1 MDEKETSLGKAL
13 RLLLAVGE
21 SGDPAGVSVS
31 ELVRTTGLSRPTA
44 YRYLSE
50 LQEFGLIQAVP
61 KQPTWQL
68 GPKVIALAAMAGNWA
83 ILRRRARHAMEEF
96 VREVGYTVHLGIRD
110 GFEVVYV
117 DKAESVQQLTISSVI
132 GQRRDLHVTALGKCL
147 VAFDANAKLAQTI
160 ADNGL
165 PGRTPQSITDPALWL
180 AEVVK
185 VRSAGFAYDLGE
197 CDAGA
202 KCVAAPIL
210 DAQGYAAAAV
220 SLSVLVAG
228 GNDVDFDG
236 LSIKIRALADQI
248 SVMAGV

>member
-1 MDEKETSLGKAL
+1 MEKETSLGKAL

-21 SGDPAGVSVS
+21 SGNPSGVSVS
-31 ELVRTTGLSRPTA
+31 DLVRTTGLSRPTA

-61 KQPTWQL
+61 KQPSWQL

-132 GQRRDLHVTALGKCL
+132 GQRRDLSVTALGKCL
-147 VAFDANAKLAQTI
+147 VAFDSNARLPQMV

-165 PGRTPQSITDPALWL
+165 PGRTVHSITDPEQWRT
-180 AEVVK
+180 EIGK
-185 VRSAGFAYDLGE
+185 VRNQGFAFDLGE
-197 CDAGA
+197 CDEGA
-202 KCVAAPIL
+202 KCVAAPIF

-228 GNDVDFDG
+228 QTDIDLEG
-236 LSIKIRALADQI
+236 LSDKIRRLADEI
-248 SVMAGV
+248 SISAGV